1 VSSLLLGIDVS
12 TTATKAVLVD
22 ERGSVAGVAS
32 SAYELST
39 PRPLW
44 AEQDPELWWAATCDS
59 VRRVLSSSGVDPA
72 AVRAIGLTGQMHG
85 LVLLDETGSV
95 LRPAIL
101 WNDQRAAA
109 QCDAM
114 RERLGLEKL
123 VRITGN
129 DAFPGFTAPKLL
141 WVREHEPETYA
152 RVRQVLLP
160 KDYVRFQLTGDYA
173 TDRAGAGGT
182 LMLDLE
188 TRDWSRELLDAFDIP
203 AEWLPPTHEGTAVT
217 GRLRTRAAEATGLAA
232 GTPVVGGGGDQAAQ
246 AVGVGAVAPGV
257 VALTLGTSGVV
268 FAPSGRPLVDPRG
281 RLHAFPHALPDS
293 WHVMGVMLSAAGS
306 LRWYR
311 DTLAAGV
318 AYDALLGEVLGVEPG
333 SEGLL
338 FLPYLSGERT
348 PHADP
353 FARGAFVGLTLK
365 HGRSHLT
372 RAVLEGVAFGL
383 RDNLTLV
390 AEVGLDSIGQVRI
403 SGGGARSPVWRRI
416 LANVL
421 GIDLVSVETGE
432 GAALGA
438 ALLAGVGA
446 EVWSGVEAAC
456 ADAVRLGK
464 TIRTEPEAAAAY
476 DPIYQSFRE
485 HYPAM
490 RPLFRAG

>member
-1 VSSLLLGIDVS
+1 MSSLLLGIDVS
-12 TTATKAVLVD
+12 TTATKALLVD
-22 ERGSVAGVAS
+22 ESGGVVAVAS
-32 SAYELST
+32 SEYDLST

-44 AEQDPELWWAATCDS
+44 AEQDPELWWQATQAAIREVMATAEVDS
-59 VRRVLSSSGVDPA
+59 G
-72 AVRAIGLTGQMHG
+72 AVAAIGLTGQMHG
-85 LVLLDETGSV
+85 LVLLDEAGEV

-109 QCDAM
+109 QCDQM
-114 RERLGLEKL
+114 RERLGLEEL

-160 KDYVRFQLTGDYA
+160 KDYARFRLTGEYA

-188 TRDWSRELLDAFDIP
+188 TRDWSAELLEAFDIP
-203 AEWLPPTHEGTAVT
+203 PEWLPPTHEGTAVT
-217 GRLRTRAAEATGLAA
+217 GRLSARAAELTGLAP

-246 AVGVGAVAPGV
+246 AVGVGAVTPGV

-268 FAPSGRPLVDPRG
+268 FASSERPLTDSRG
-281 RLHAFPHALPDS
+281 RLHAFPHALPGT

-311 DTLAAGV
+311 DTLTPDMEYDLLLKKAGR
-318 AYDALLGEVLGVEPG
+318 VEPG
-333 SEGLL
+333 CEGLF

-365 HGRSHLT
+365 HGRAHLT

-383 RDNLTLV
+383 RDNLALMR
-390 AEVGLDSIGQVRI
+390 EVGLGAVGQVRI

-416 LANVL
+416 LAAVL
-421 GIDLVSVETGE
+421 GVDLVSVETGE

-438 ALLAGVGA
+438 ALLAGVGVDA
-446 EVWSGVEAAC
+446 WPSVEAAC
-456 ADAVRLGK
+456 ADAVRLGE
-464 TIRTEPEAAAAY
+464 TTVTDPAAGAAY
-476 DPIYQSFRE
+476 DEIYRRFRE

-490 RPLFRAG
+490 RPLFRG